1 MLGAMSTSDGPL
13 LIAFDG
19 SQAARQAVTDAARL
33 MRPRPAL
40 VVTVWEAG
48 LAYATVANPA
58 DVAMSPTVDPA
69 TVLAV
74 DDELRRQA
82 ERVSAEGAELA
93 RSLGLDAEP
102 LAISDAGDTA
112 RTILDISDERQ
123 AAAIVMGSRGL
134 SGFRARL
141 EGSVSKS
148 VIKHAR
154 CPVIVV
160 HEAADET

>member
-1 MLGAMSTSDGPL
+1 MNTSDGPL

-19 SQAARQAVTDAARL
+19 SEAARQAVTDAARL

-48 LAYATVANPA
+48 LAYATVANPP
-58 DVAMSPTVDPA
+58 DVSMSPTVDPA

-74 DDELRRQA
+74 DEELRRGA
-82 ERVSAEGAELA
+82 EQVSAEGAELA

-102 LAISDAGDTA
+102 LAVSDAGDIA
-112 RTILDISDERQ
+112 RTILELSRERE

-148 VIKHAR
+148 VIKNAR

-160 HEAADET
+160 HEVADDK